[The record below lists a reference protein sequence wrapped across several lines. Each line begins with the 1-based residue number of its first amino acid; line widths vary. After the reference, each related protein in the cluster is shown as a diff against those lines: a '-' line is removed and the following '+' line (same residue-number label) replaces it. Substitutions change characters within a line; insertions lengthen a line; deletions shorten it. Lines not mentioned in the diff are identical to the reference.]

1 MAEHVPTQVGD
12 VLILRTERTF
22 SVHAVGRVSKDGQQE
37 FRGQAD
43 VKYVGDLAAAL
54 AEARAFSCLDD
65 GFSFWIWIQASG
77 LRFQTETLLKR
88 EKPLNSRQVA

>member
-12 VLILRTERTF
+12 VLILRTDRTF

-54 AEARAFSCLDD
+54 AEARDLLVPGRRIFLLDMD
-65 GFSFWIWIQASG
+65 SG
-77 LRFQTETLLKR
+77 KWSEIS
-88 EKPLNSRQVA
+88 N

>member
-54 AEARAFSCLDD
+54 AEARDLLVPGRRIFLLDMD
-65 GFSFWIWIQASG
+65 SG
-77 LRFQTETLLKR
+77 KWSEIS
-88 EKPLNSRQVA
+88 N

>member
-54 AEARAFSCLDD
+54 AEATDLLVPGRRIFLLDMD
-65 GFSFWIWIQASG
+65 SG
-77 LRFQTETLLKR
+77 KLSEIS
-88 EKPLNSRQVA
+88 N